1 MRVGSK
7 QYAELSDHCYDAANR
22 LAVLARAREVV
33 VIGGVR
39 YRVLEHVDNPSSGYQ
54 GTIYQEVE
62 KGSVVV
68 AHRGTEPGR
77 EFLQDVVKADAG
89 MVATRG
95 NVQAGDAIELTRR
108 AQLHATDPDT
118 LAVYGR
124 APEVTVTGHSLGGTL
139 AQITAHHFGL
149 RGETFNAYGAVSLDH
164 RLAEGGTTVINHVVA
179 TDVVS
184 SGSPHYGQVRV
195 YAAPRHIEALR
206 DAAGYA
212 NSRGPFDVRNPL
224 VMVADAL
231 DTHGMHNFLDVD
243 GANRPDVSLLRD
255 PRARALAAEFDPMI
269 DRFRSDVAVIRGGVT
284 LGTRS
289 GAGLV
294 GDAVNAMRRDLAPGE
309 PARLESGQ
317 RERMERGARGVVDG
331 PTHREWRGAPL
342 PGFLMP
348 GAGAAVEPV
357 ASPAADRASPA
368 DADHPQYALL
378 QQIRAQARARESDG
392 AIRFN
397 DAGERER
404 FCRYALAACRDNRD
418 ELRGLYPQRDFSG
431 PAAGPGLE
439 RADHLV
445 IGTRTHAFLMQGD
458 IESPA
463 TRRIAFTME
472 QARQTPVEESDAR
485 VQASNRSLGGQV
497 AMQRQQDP
505 VIDMEAP
512 PRGGRA
518 H

>member
-1 MRVGSK
+1 MSITSA
-7 QYAELSDHCYDAANR
+7 QYASLADHCYDDDNVLPA
-22 LAVLARAREVV
+22 LARSREVF
-33 VIGGVR
+33 GVR
-39 YRVLEHVDNPSSGYQ
+39 GVDYKVLEHVDHPGTGYQ
-54 GTIYQEVE
+54 GTVYQHVAS
-62 KGSVVV
+62 GAFVI
-68 AHRGTEPGR
+68 AHRGTEPER
-77 EFLQDVVKADAG
+77 ELFQDVVMADAG
-89 MVATRG
+89 MVTTRA
-95 NVQAGDAIELTRR
+95 NRQADDAIALTRR
-108 AQLHATDPDT
+108 AIE
-118 LAVYGR
+118 LAMEESRYAGQVR
-124 APEVTVTGHSLGGTL
+124 EVTVTGHSLGGTL

-357 ASPAADRASPA
+357 ASPAAGRASPA

-445 IGTRTHAFLMQGD
+445 IGTRTHAFLMQGA

-472 QARQTPVEESDAR
+472 QARQTPVEESDAK
-485 VQASNRSLGGQV
+485 VQASNRLLGGQV

>member
-1 MRVGSK
+1 MSLGSQ
-7 QYAELSDHCYDAANR
+7 QYAELADHCYDEEGK
-22 LAVLARAREVV
+22 LPQLARSQEVFR
-33 VIGGVR
+33 IEGVP
-39 YRVLEHVDNPSSGYQ
+39 YKVLRHVDNSETGYQ
-54 GTIYQEVE
+54 GTVYQQVD
-62 KGSVVV
+62 SAAIVV
-68 AHRGTEPGR
+68 AHRGTEPDR
-77 EFLQDVVKADAG
+77 EPFQDIVKADAG
-89 MVATRG
+89 MVATRS
-95 NVQAGDAIELTRR
+95 NLQAGDAIQLTRWAMEYAKR
-108 AQLHATDPDT
+108 EGRETGASLP
-118 LAVYGR
+118 AVS
-124 APEVTVTGHSLGGTL
+124 VTGHSLGGTL

-195 YAAPRHIEALR
+195 YAAPRHIEVLR
-206 DAAGYA
+206 DAAGYT

-243 GANRPDVSLLRD
+243 GANRPDVSLLHD

-357 ASPAADRASPA
+357 ASPAAGRASPA
-368 DADHPQYALL
+368 DADHPQHALL

-404 FCRYALAACRDNRD
+404 FCRYALAACQDNRD
-418 ELRGLYPQRDFSG
+418 ELRGFYPQRDFSG

-472 QARQTPVEESDAR
+472 QARQTPVEESDAK

>member
-1 MRVGSK
+1 MNARS
-7 QYAELSDHCYDAANR
+7 QHYATLADHCYDSANE
-22 LAVLARAREVV
+22 LPALARSRDVFEVD
-33 VIGGVR
+33 GVPHK
-39 YRVLEHVDNPSSGYQ
+39 VLRHVDNPAKGYQ
-54 GTIYQEVE
+54 GTVYQRVDT
-62 KGSVVV
+62 KAIVV
-68 AHRGTEPGR
+68 AHRGTEPER
-77 EFLQDVVKADAG
+77 EFLQDVLLTDAG
-89 MVATRG
+89 MVRARNNRQASEAT
-95 NVQAGDAIELTRR
+95 ELTHW
-108 AQLHATDPDT
+108 AVDYAAN
-118 LAVYGR
+118 LASKPGIR
-124 APEVTVTGHSLGGTL
+124 APEVSVTGHSLGGTL

-206 DAAGYA
+206 DAAGYT

-357 ASPAADRASPA
+357 ASPAAGRASPA

-378 QQIRAQARARESDG
+378 QQIRAQARARESEG

-431 PAAGPGLE
+431 HAAGPGLE

-472 QARQTPVEESDAR
+472 QARQTPVEESDAK

-512 PRGGRA
+512 PRGDRA